1 MARRGRHY
9 ARRKPV
15 LRPAA
20 AATGVVALGAVAVAT
35 SDIAGAQSVGAA
47 SMRLSGSADQLD
59 YAPAVRQTPQDV
71 QRAIAQRADTSAS
84 RSSQRVGY
92 AQRAAAL
99 KAKANTAAALKRL
112 QAGVRAS
119 ELQQAAPKPEPAA
132 SERSAKTTS
141 AKTTSAKTTSA
152 KTNAAP
158 VYSGD
163 PRSIARSMLASYG
176 WGQGQFSCLDS
187 LWTKESSWQI
197 GATNPSSGAYGI
209 PQSLPA
215 SKMASAGSD
224 WRTNPA
230 TQIRWGLGYI
240 QASYGSPCGAWAHS
254 VATNWY

>member
-20 AATGVVALGAVAVAT
+20 AATGVVALGAVAVAST
-35 SDIAGAQSVGAA
+35 DIAGAQS
-47 SMRLSGSADQLD
+47 LGSATLRLGPDAAGQLD
-59 YAPAVRQTPQDV
+59 LAPTVRDTPANV
-71 QRAIAQRADTSAS
+71 QRAIAQRSQSSAS
-84 RSSQRVGY
+84 RSTQRTGY
-92 AQRAAAL
+92 NQRAVNL
-99 KAKANTAAALKRL
+99 KAQARAAAALKRL
-112 QAGVRAS
+112 QSSVSATTFSQPSAPTAS
-119 ELQQAAPKPEPAA
+119 TDA
-132 SERSAKTTS
+132 TTS
-141 AKTTSAKTTSA
+141 GTGRTATAAKAA
-152 KTNAAP
+152 NPAP

-187 LWTKESSWQI
+187 LWNKESGWRV

-209 PQSLPA
+209 PQSLPGG
-215 SKMASAGSD
+215 KMASAGGD

-240 QASYGSPCGAWAHS
+240 QSVYGSPCGAWAHS

>member
-112 QAGVRAS
+112 QSGVRAS
-119 ELQQAAPKPEPAA
+119 ELQQAAQPEPAA
-132 SERSAKTTS
+132 STR
-141 AKTTSAKTTSA
+141 SA

-158 VYSGD
+158 TAPAYTGD